1 MAVLGTRVLGL
12 GIQIR
17 DRLQEG
23 LLSVPSGLQETKE
36 AQEGCLGQPLAFPGE
51 RETPSKAHWRGPG
64 TLGPTSQS
72 HYSGTTIFVLET
84 RFGKPTDIGLRQFVI
99 YNQC

>member
-1 MAVLGTRVLGL
+1 MSPPMAVLGTRVLGL

-51 RETPSKAHWRGPG
+51 RETPSKALWRGPRDARPH
-64 TLGPTSQS
+64 LLVS
-72 HYSGTTIFVLET
+72 L
-84 RFGKPTDIGLRQFVI
+84 LRNHNI
-99 YNQC
+99 CS